1 MKLINLLLN
10 NKKFKISFLV
20 ILDILIILFAYF
32 LMFLFKF
39 YSNEVHIREI
49 VELYFINYK
58 IIIISVLLYLLNF
71 VLFRQ
76 YKSIWTLAG
85 IDEVS
90 RNILAVIVSLVFI
103 LGFNMFFGMHV
114 SAMMIILSAI
124 IIMILT
130 TLIRINY
137 RVVRRA
143 IIFNSIKNNRDKME
157 NVLIIG
163 AGAGGVLVLN
173 EIKSNIQLNKKVV
186 GFIDDNNQKIGRFIR
201 GTKVLGNRDDISR
214 IVLEKNVSEIIIAI
228 ARVED
233 SKLKEIIQICKET
246 GLPVK
251 IIPSVSELID
261 NKFSIHSIRDV
272 KVEDLLGRTVVK
284 LEKEGINDY
293 IRGNT
298 ILVTG
303 GGGSIGSELC
313 RQIAKFLPKEIIILD
328 IYENNAYDIQN
339 ELIREFKN
347 INIVTLIGS
356 VRDKVRIEQIF
367 KTYKPQIVFHAAAH
381 KHVPLME
388 YSPSEAIKNNVG
400 GTYNIA
406 QYACK
411 YNVKKFVL
419 ISTDKAVNPTN
430 IMGATKRICEMII
443 QSMNSKSKTEFVAVR
458 FGNVLG
464 SNGSVVPLFKKQ
476 IENGGPVTLT
486 HKDITRYFM
495 TIPEA
500 AQLVLQAGAYARGG
514 EIFVLDMG
522 EPVKIY
528 DLAYNLIKL
537 SGFEPNLDIN
547 IEITGLRPG
556 EKLYEELLMSEEGLT
571 ETKHKK
577 IFIGKPNDFDFDY
590 ISNKISELI
599 ELSIYGS
606 VEEIKNKLK
615 EIVPTY
621 KEPHEVN
628 KEVAATLLE

>member
-10 NKKFKISFLV
+10 NKNFKISFLI
-20 ILDILIILFAYF
+20 ILDVLIILFAYF
-32 LMFLFKF
+32 SIFLFKF
-39 YSNEVHIREI
+39 YGNEVHIREI
-49 VELYFINYK
+49 VEIYFMNYK
-58 IIIISVLLYLLNF
+58 ILIISVLVYLLNF
-71 VLFRQ
+71 ILFRQ

-90 RNILAVIVSLVFI
+90 RNILSVIVSVVSI
-103 LGFNMFFGMHV
+103 LGFNMFFGMDV
-114 SAMMIILSAI
+114 SIMMIILSAI
-124 IIMILT
+124 IIIILT

-143 IIFNSIKNNRDKME
+143 IIFNSINNNKDEME
-157 NVLIIG
+157 NILIIG
-163 AGAGGVLVLN
+163 AGAGGALVLN
-173 EIKSNIQLNKKVV
+173 EIKNNIQLNKKVV

-201 GTKVLGNRDDISR
+201 GIKVLGNRDDISR

-228 ARVED
+228 SRVED
-233 SKLKEIIQICKET
+233 SNLKEIIQRCKET

-261 NKFSIHSIRDV
+261 NKFSINSIRDV
-272 KVEDLLGRTVVK
+272 KVEDLLGRTVVQ
-284 LEKEGINDY
+284 LEREGINDY
-293 IRGNT
+293 IKGNT

-339 ELIREFKN
+339 KLIREFKD

-411 YNVKKFVL
+411 YDVKKFVL

-443 QSMNSKSKTEFVAVR
+443 QSINSKSKTEFVAVR

-476 IENGGPVTLT
+476 IEDGGPVTLT

-537 SGFEPNLDIN
+537 SGFEPNVDID

-577 IFIGKPNDFDFDY
+577 IFIGKPNDFDFEY

-628 KEVAATLLE
+628 KEVAAVLLE

>member
-10 NKKFKISFLV
+10 NKNFKISFLI
-20 ILDILIILFAYF
+20 ILDVLIILFAYF
-32 LMFLFKF
+32 SIFLFKF
-39 YSNEVHIREI
+39 YGNEVHIREI
-49 VELYFINYK
+49 VEIYFMNYK
-58 IIIISVLLYLLNF
+58 ILIISVLVYLLNF
-71 VLFRQ
+71 ILFRQ

-90 RNILAVIVSLVFI
+90 RNILSVIVSVVSI
-103 LGFNMFFGMHV
+103 LGFNMFFGMDV
-114 SAMMIILSAI
+114 SIMMIILSAI
-124 IIMILT
+124 IIIILT

-143 IIFNSIKNNRDKME
+143 IIFNSINNNKDEME
-157 NVLIIG
+157 NILIIG
-163 AGAGGVLVLN
+163 AGVGGALVLN
-173 EIKSNIQLNKKVV
+173 EIKNNIQLNKKVV

-201 GTKVLGNRDDISR
+201 GIKVLGNRDDISR

-228 ARVED
+228 SRVED
-233 SKLKEIIQICKET
+233 SNLKEIIQRCKET

-261 NKFSIHSIRDV
+261 NKFSINSIRDV
-272 KVEDLLGRTVVK
+272 KVEDLLGRTVVQ
-284 LEKEGINDY
+284 LEREGINDY
-293 IRGNT
+293 IKGNT

-339 ELIREFKN
+339 KLIREFKD

-411 YNVKKFVL
+411 YDVKKFVL

-443 QSMNSKSKTEFVAVR
+443 QSINSKSKTEFVAVR

-476 IENGGPVTLT
+476 IEDGGPVTLT

-537 SGFEPNLDIN
+537 SGFEPNVDID

-577 IFIGKPNDFDFDY
+577 IFIGKPNDFDFEY

-599 ELSIYGS
+599 DLSIYGS

-628 KEVAATLLE
+628 KEVAAVLLE

>member
-10 NKKFKISFLV
+10 NKNFKISFLI
-20 ILDILIILFAYF
+20 ILDVLIILFAYF
-32 LMFLFKF
+32 SIFLFKF
-39 YSNEVHIREI
+39 YGNEVHIREI
-49 VELYFINYK
+49 VEIYFMNYK
-58 IIIISVLLYLLNF
+58 ILIISVLVYLLNF
-71 VLFRQ
+71 ILFRQ

-90 RNILAVIVSLVFI
+90 RNILSVIVSVVSI
-103 LGFNMFFGMHV
+103 LGFNMFFGIDV
-114 SAMMIILSAI
+114 SIMMIILSAI
-124 IIMILT
+124 IIIILT

-143 IIFNSIKNNRDKME
+143 IIFNSINNNKDEME
-157 NVLIIG
+157 NILIIG
-163 AGAGGVLVLN
+163 AGAGGALVLN
-173 EIKSNIQLNKKVV
+173 EIKNNIQLNKKVV

-201 GTKVLGNRDDISR
+201 GIKVLGNRDDISR

-228 ARVED
+228 SRVED
-233 SKLKEIIQICKET
+233 SNLKEIIQRCKET

-261 NKFSIHSIRDV
+261 NKFSINSIRDV
-272 KVEDLLGRTVVK
+272 KVEDLLGRTVVQ
-284 LEKEGINDY
+284 LEREGINDY
-293 IRGNT
+293 IKGNT

-339 ELIREFKN
+339 KLIREFKD

-411 YNVKKFVL
+411 YDVKKFVL

-443 QSMNSKSKTEFVAVR
+443 QSINSKSKTEFVAVR

-476 IENGGPVTLT
+476 IEDGGPVTLT

-537 SGFEPNLDIN
+537 SGFEPNVDID

-577 IFIGKPNDFDFDY
+577 IFIGKPNDFDFEY

-628 KEVAATLLE
+628 KEVAAVLLE

>member
-10 NKKFKISFLV
+10 NKNFKISFLV
-20 ILDILIILFAYF
+20 ILDVLIILFAYF
-32 LMFLFKF
+32 SIFLFKF
-39 YSNEVHIREI
+39 YGNEVHIREI
-49 VELYFINYK
+49 VEIYFMNYK
-58 IIIISVLLYLLNF
+58 ILIISVLVYLLNF
-71 VLFRQ
+71 ILFRQ

-90 RNILAVIVSLVFI
+90 RNILSVIVSVVSI
-103 LGFNMFFGMHV
+103 LGFNMFFGMDV
-114 SAMMIILSAI
+114 SIMMIILSAI
-124 IIMILT
+124 IIIILT

-143 IIFNSIKNNRDKME
+143 IIFNSINNNKDEME
-157 NVLIIG
+157 NILIIG
-163 AGAGGVLVLN
+163 AGVGGALVLN
-173 EIKSNIQLNKKVV
+173 EIKNNIQLNKKVV

-201 GTKVLGNRDDISR
+201 GIKVLGNRDDISR

-228 ARVED
+228 SRVED
-233 SKLKEIIQICKET
+233 SNLKEIIQRCKET

-261 NKFSIHSIRDV
+261 NKFSINSIRDV
-272 KVEDLLGRTVVK
+272 KVEDLLGRTVVQ
-284 LEKEGINDY
+284 LEREGINDY
-293 IRGNT
+293 IKGNT

-339 ELIREFKN
+339 KLIREFKD

-411 YNVKKFVL
+411 YDVKKFVL

-443 QSMNSKSKTEFVAVR
+443 QSINSKSKTEFVAVR

-476 IENGGPVTLT
+476 IEDGGPVTLT

-537 SGFEPNLDIN
+537 SGFEPNVDID

-577 IFIGKPNDFDFDY
+577 IFIGKPNDFDFEY

-628 KEVAATLLE
+628 KEVAAVLLE

>member
-10 NKKFKISFLV
+10 NKNFKISFLI
-20 ILDILIILFAYF
+20 ILDVLIILFAYF
-32 LMFLFKF
+32 SIFLFKF

-49 VELYFINYK
+49 VEIYFMNYK
-58 IIIISVLLYLLNF
+58 ILIISVLVYLLNF
-71 VLFRQ
+71 ILFRQ

-90 RNILAVIVSLVFI
+90 RNILSVIVSVVSI
-103 LGFNMFFGMHV
+103 LGFNMFFGMDV
-114 SAMMIILSAI
+114 SIMMIILSAI
-124 IIMILT
+124 IIIILT

-143 IIFNSIKNNRDKME
+143 IIFNSINNNKDEME
-157 NVLIIG
+157 NILIIG
-163 AGAGGVLVLN
+163 AGAGGALVLN
-173 EIKSNIQLNKKVV
+173 EIKNNIQLNKKVV

-201 GTKVLGNRDDISR
+201 GIKVLGNRDDISR

-228 ARVED
+228 SRVED
-233 SKLKEIIQICKET
+233 SNLKEIIQRCKET

-261 NKFSIHSIRDV
+261 NKFSINSIRDV
-272 KVEDLLGRTVVK
+272 KVEDLLGRTVVQ
-284 LEKEGINDY
+284 LEREGINDY
-293 IRGNT
+293 IKGNT

-339 ELIREFKN
+339 KLIREFKD

-411 YNVKKFVL
+411 YDVKKFVL

-443 QSMNSKSKTEFVAVR
+443 QSINSKSKTEFVAVR

-476 IENGGPVTLT
+476 IEDGGPVTLT

-537 SGFEPNLDIN
+537 SGFEPNVDID

-577 IFIGKPNDFDFDY
+577 IFIGKPNDFDFEY

-628 KEVAATLLE
+628 KEVAAVLLE

>member
-1 MKLINLLLN
+1 MSNISKKMKNLVEISSLVAESTNFFDIKDKIIEKMLEVVFPRKACVN
-10 NKKFKISFLV
+10 LFYNNDYKHAYLVCSNSLEYIRQTFKSNDNRGVKFDFYRDYPDYIHEAVENKK
-20 ILDILIILFAYF
+20 IIY
-32 LMFLFKF
+32 
-39 YSNEVHIREI
+39 
-49 VELYFINYK
+49 
-58 IIIISVLLYLLNF
+58 
-71 VLFRQ
+71 
-76 YKSIWTLAG
+76 
-85 IDEVS
+85 
-90 RNILAVIVSLVFI
+90 
-103 LGFNMFFGMHV
+103 
-114 SAMMIILSAI
+114 
-124 IIMILT
+124 
-130 TLIRINY
+130 
-137 RVVRRA
+137 
-143 IIFNSIKNNRDKME
+143 IKNVFEDERATKERNLASKEHYVGRI
-157 NVLIIG
+157 VFPLIY
-163 AGAGGVLVLN
+163 
-173 EIKSNIQLNKKVV
+173 NKKVV

-201 GTKVLGNRDDISR
+201 GIKVLGNRDDISR

-233 SKLKEIIQICKET
+233 SNLKEIIQICKET
-246 GLPVK
+246 GLPLK

-514 EIFVLDMG
+514 EIFILDMG

>member
-10 NKKFKISFLV
+10 NKNFKISFLI
-20 ILDILIILFAYF
+20 ILDVLIILFAYF
-32 LMFLFKF
+32 SIFLFKF
-39 YSNEVHIREI
+39 YGNEVHIREI
-49 VELYFINYK
+49 VEIYFMNYK
-58 IIIISVLLYLLNF
+58 ILIISVLVYLLNF
-71 VLFRQ
+71 ILFRQ

-90 RNILAVIVSLVFI
+90 RNILSVIVSVVSI
-103 LGFNMFFGMHV
+103 LGFNMFFGIDV
-114 SAMMIILSAI
+114 SIMMIILSAI
-124 IIMILT
+124 IIIILT

-143 IIFNSIKNNRDKME
+143 IIFNSINNNKDEME
-157 NVLIIG
+157 NILIIG
-163 AGAGGVLVLN
+163 AGAGGALVLN
-173 EIKSNIQLNKKVV
+173 EIKNNIQLNKKVV

-201 GTKVLGNRDDISR
+201 GIKVLGNRDDISR

-228 ARVED
+228 SRVED
-233 SKLKEIIQICKET
+233 SNLKEIIQRCKET

-251 IIPSVSELID
+251 IIPSVCELID
-261 NKFSIHSIRDV
+261 NKFSINSIRDV
-272 KVEDLLGRTVVK
+272 KVEDLLGRTVVQ
-284 LEKEGINDY
+284 LEREGINDY
-293 IRGNT
+293 IKGNT

-339 ELIREFKN
+339 KLIREFKD

-411 YNVKKFVL
+411 YDVKKFVL

-443 QSMNSKSKTEFVAVR
+443 QSINSKSKTEFVAVR

-476 IENGGPVTLT
+476 IEDGGPVTLT

-537 SGFEPNLDIN
+537 SGFEPNVDID

-577 IFIGKPNDFDFDY
+577 IFIGKPNDFDFEY

-628 KEVAATLLE
+628 KEVAAVLLE

>member
-10 NKKFKISFLV
+10 NKNFKISFLV
-20 ILDILIILFAYF
+20 ILDVLIILFAYF
-32 LMFLFKF
+32 SIFLFKF

-49 VELYFINYK
+49 VEIYFMNYK
-58 IIIISVLLYLLNF
+58 ILIISVLVYLLNF
-71 VLFRQ
+71 ILFRQ

-90 RNILAVIVSLVFI
+90 RNILSVIVSVASI
-103 LGFNMFFGMHV
+103 LGFNMFFGMDV
-114 SAMMIILSAI
+114 SIMMIILSAI
-124 IIMILT
+124 IIIILT
-130 TLIRINY
+130 TLIRVNY

-143 IIFNSIKNNRDKME
+143 IIFNSINNNKDEME
-157 NVLIIG
+157 NILIIG
-163 AGAGGVLVLN
+163 AGAGGALVLN
-173 EIKSNIQLNKKVV
+173 EIKNNIQLNKKVV

-201 GTKVLGNRDDISR
+201 GIKVLGNRDDISR

-228 ARVED
+228 SRVED
-233 SKLKEIIQICKET
+233 SNLKEIIQRCKET

-261 NKFSIHSIRDV
+261 NKFSINSIRDV
-272 KVEDLLGRTVVK
+272 KVEDLLGRTVVQ
-284 LEKEGINDY
+284 LEREGINDY
-293 IRGNT
+293 IEGNT

-339 ELIREFKN
+339 KLIREFKD

-411 YNVKKFVL
+411 YDVKKFVL

-443 QSMNSKSKTEFVAVR
+443 QSINSKSKTEFVAVR

-476 IENGGPVTLT
+476 IEDGGPVTLT

-537 SGFEPNLDIN
+537 SGFEPNVDID

-606 VEEIKNKLK
+606 AEEIKNKLK

-628 KEVAATLLE
+628 KEVAAVLLE